1 MSSSTPA
8 NYVRSPDFPENY
20 GDFRL
25 ISSDGVTFSF
35 PRFLLA
41 HVSPVF
47 KDMLEIGTGNPMGQ
61 QAELRL
67 AENFTTL
74 DQLLRLL
81 DPTKK
86 PLPIH
91 IDTIEGLLESAQKY
105 QVERVF
111 EYWEEQM
118 KVIDEYGGIIKIR
131 HPMMSFLL
139 AMRFGRDELTTLALR
154 ELIRAPDKSLSLVN
168 HKAITYVY
176 GLRQERSEKLIAH
189 IHKFQKTIRGFDC
202 CLRPGLAL
210 TKDVTP
216 SLILQLI
223 KEPSWNTFE
232 KNMDIWSSCPSP
244 VAGHIRGSKVVFND
258 WKAKILE
265 EEMVLPEIPKYF

>member
-8 NYVRSPDFPENY
+8 NYVHSPEFPENY

-25 ISSDGVTFSF
+25 ISSDRVVFSF

-47 KDMLEIGTGNPMGQ
+47 KDMLEIGTEYPMGQ

-81 DPTKK
+81 DPTKR

-105 QVERVF
+105 QVER
-111 EYWEEQM
+111 
-118 KVIDEYGGIIKIR
+118 
-131 HPMMSFLL
+131 
-139 AMRFGRDELTTLALR
+139 
-154 ELIRAPDKSLSLVN
+154 
-168 HKAITYVY
+168 
-176 GLRQERSEKLIAH
+176 
-189 IHKFQKTIRGFDC
+189 
-202 CLRPGLAL
+202 
-210 TKDVTP
+210 
-216 SLILQLI
+216 
-223 KEPSWNTFE
+223 
-232 KNMDIWSSCPSP
+232 
-244 VAGHIRGSKVVFND
+244 
-258 WKAKILE
+258 
-265 EEMVLPEIPKYF
+265 

>member
-118 KVIDEYGGIIKIR
+118 KVIDEYGDSA
-131 HPMMSFLL
+131 PNDVFL
-139 AMRFGRDELTTLALR
+139 ARDAFRKRRIDDAGPT
-154 ELIRAPDKSLSLVN
+154 RAYPS
-168 HKAITYVY
+168 T
-176 GLRQERSEKLIAH
+176 RQEPILGQSQGNNL
-189 IHKFQKTIRGFDC
+189 
-202 CLRPGLAL
+202 CLRAETGAVGETDRSHP
-210 TKDVTP
+210 
-216 SLILQLI
+216 
-223 KEPSWNTFE
+223 
-232 KNMDIWSSCPSP
+232 
-244 VAGHIRGSKVVFND
+244 
-258 WKAKILE
+258 
-265 EEMVLPEIPKYF
+265 